1 MASETE
7 YNSELNIEINLKGI
21 FESGNK
27 EDGFRILIDR
37 PWPRG
42 LKKSEA
48 GVDLWLRE
56 IAPSAELRKWFNH
69 EPQRWDEF
77 VADYNFQLKR
87 NEKIIAQIKGLIKM
101 HKKVSLIYV
110 ENDEKYNHAF
120 ILKSYLDKLFCLE
133 NK

>member
-1 MASETE
+1 MTGSNEVPDF
-7 YNSELNIEINLKGI
+7 EINLKGI
-21 FESGNK
+21 FEFGDK
-27 EDGFRILIDR
+27 EDGFRILVDR

-56 IAPSAELRKWFNH
+56 IAPSVELRKWFNH

-87 NEKIIAQIKGLIKM
+87 SENLVTELKCLIRI
-101 HKKVSLIYV
+101 HKKVSLIYIGAG
-110 ENDEKYNHAF
+110 DQYNHAT
-120 ILKSYLDKLFCLE
+120 ILKSYL
-133 NK
+133 NKSLCFEQTKA

>member
-1 MASETE
+1 MTGSNEVPDF
-7 YNSELNIEINLKGI
+7 EINLKGI
-21 FESGNK
+21 FEFGGK
-27 EDGFRILIDR
+27 EDGFRILVDR

-87 NEKIIAQIKGLIKM
+87 SENLVTELKCLIRI
-101 HKKVSLIYV
+101 HKKVSLIYIGAG
-110 ENDEKYNHAF
+110 DQYNHAT
-120 ILKSYLDKLFCLE
+120 ILKSYLDKSLCFE
-133 NK
+133 QTKA